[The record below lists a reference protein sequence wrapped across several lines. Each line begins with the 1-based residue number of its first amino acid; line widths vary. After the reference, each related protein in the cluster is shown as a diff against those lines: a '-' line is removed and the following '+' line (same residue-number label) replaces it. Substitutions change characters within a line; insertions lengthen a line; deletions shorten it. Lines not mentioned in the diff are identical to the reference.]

1 MEREK
6 GERNEGG
13 GGGGGEKRDGA
24 RWEINAQVFFAL
36 AALEILIGRKLNT
49 PTVKILSI

>member
-6 GERNEGG
+6 GERNE

-49 PTVKILSI
+49 PTFKILSI